1 MSHAQLIDYVLA
13 EEEAR
18 LDDFAWENYHQLE
31 RQISLEERAEH
42 DAGQIRKVYESE
54 CAHVVVNPRL
64 LRKIV
69 ELEARF
75 VNKKEDH
82 IKFFGGTLTG
92 VEVVRF
98 TAEDRDRLFT
108 DILEV
113 DDRQLEERLYA
124 LRDSGGNF
132 VINREWKISS
142 DVFNISVIWLLHAI
156 ETSAYLTPEQKR
168 EGEIHLCMYMLYK
181 FLTSRLF
188 RHFPYP
194 ADKEV
199 AQAAYA
205 QLSYKFALKEHGSWG
220 AVLRHLATNATNP
233 KGIHGLTILKMD
245 DDVKVRN
252 MLADIQGRP
261 RDMLKNFYG
270 AFLKVHKEGGR
281 IKQSSAVVD
290 IDGEMI
296 LRDKTKSL
304 ANYTRYIKSVI
315 SDQNSF
321 IRQELVDV
329 ICKIM
334 HTMSPKMFEQSLE
347 WASRNFG
354 HTKEQSVER
363 AIDLIAEHAFAYLS
377 AHRELLS
384 SQGDLPNL
392 VNKLRGAYMSSR
404 STDALLM
411 EIRDLVGTIVTQATK
426 SRNDSAVAATRTG
439 FMIYVI
445 VRMFSMRHYTS

>member
-1 MSHAQLIDYVLA
+1 MLDMNLIYA
-13 EEEAR
+13 EEELR
-18 LDDFAWENYHQLE
+18 QDPLAWENYVQLV

-42 DAGQIRKVYESE
+42 NEGQIRKVYESE

-69 ELEARF
+69 EMEARF

-124 LRDSGGNF
+124 LKDASGAF

-142 DVFNISVIWLLHAI
+142 DVFNLSVIWLLHAI
-156 ETSAYLTPEQKR
+156 EVSPFLTPDQKR
-168 EGEIHLCMYMLYK
+168 EGKIHLCMYMLYK
-181 FLTSRLF
+181 FLTSRLY

-220 AVLRHLATNATNP
+220 AVLRHLATNAT
-233 KGIHGLTILKMD
+233 KSDGIHGQTIAKMD

-270 AFLKVHKEGGR
+270 SFLRVHKEGGR

-304 ANYTRYIKSVI
+304 GNYTRYIKSVI

-334 HTMSPKMFEQSLE
+334 HTMSPKMLDQSLQ

-377 AHRELLS
+377 DHRELLNAK
-384 SQGDLPNL
+384 GDLANL
-392 VNKLRGAYMSSR
+392 VSKLRGAYMSSR

-411 EIRDLVGTIVTQATK
+411 EIRDLVGSIVEQATK
-426 SRNDSAVAATRTG
+426 SRNESAIAAARTG